1 MEGVATPRKACGSH
15 RTDVRAIGVKL
26 GTTIVAPSRA
36 PKRYFIEPD
45 QRDLGRPVPPRKNIS
60 IVPSG
65 KSSLELRAV
74 PSRHEGRLAIVTDV
88 RRDAVD
94 ASSALDERR

>member
-1 MEGVATPRKACGSH
+1 M
-15 RTDVRAIGVKL
+15 RAVGVKL
-26 GTTIVAPSRA
+26 GATIVAPSRA
-36 PKRYFIEPD
+36 PKRYFIELD
-45 QRDLGRPVPPRKNIS
+45 QRDLGCPVPPRKNIS

-88 RRDAVD
+88 GRDAVD
-94 ASSALDERR
+94 ASGALDEQR